1 MIGSEG
7 TAGCGVTVNA
17 VAVLVH
23 PLLFLAVTLYIP
35 ATTPVNIPVVLVYVE
50 PSILNVRLVIDEL
63 TLIVPVLIK
72 QLGCAVT
79 LAVGAAGIGG
89 CGRTVTLTAGL
100 TILLKLLEVT
110 L

>member
-50 PSILNVRLVIDEL
+50 LPDTNINNKMPKSDDEDE
-63 TLIVPVLIK
+63 TSQSKKIK
-72 QLGCAVT
+72 S
-79 LAVGAAGIGG
+79 
-89 CGRTVTLTAGL
+89 
-100 TILLKLLEVT
+100 ENE
-110 L
+110 

>member
-1 MIGSEG
+1 M
-7 TAGCGVTVNA
+7 
-17 VAVLVH
+17 
-23 PLLFLAVTLYIP
+23 
-35 ATTPVNIPVVLVYVE
+35 
-50 PSILNVRLVIDEL
+50 IDEL